1 MQQIAY
7 PKKVKIGGNKKVVLV
22 PDIGNV
28 TGNVIFNK
36 QVIRKDVLVNMLNGM
51 DKTGNDLFQQIM
63 TDDNSVIVIDK
74 IRQGFLYE
82 TIWELL
88 ISLNCIEGI
97 DYTEL
102 CDGQLQSL
110 SIITKINTLLRKK
123 IRLGNNVSDVTIKQ
137 GITIIP
143 ISIKYKPN
151 FVPKDSDINSLE
163 TTMNLISDDFKVGFI
178 VKDKEIVKNHTYTNN
193 ENIHKQ
199 VHDRVIENG
208 LLFDEIDLIKGIEV
222 FRERFQPLFTNIED
236 FIEMIDRDYLLNPRK
251 QLVKWFHQK
260 MNLNKIIKQIL
271 KGEKKILIS
280 QMPRSGKSILMLL
293 LCKYLLENG
302 RNRILI
308 MTSIPATI
316 DDFTN
321 DLDDYLDFKHI
332 KYIKQD
338 EFSTIDTEFTGIVFC
353 SVQYLKNDSATK
365 RSNSLTI
372 KKTKKEMLKNI
383 GFDAVFDDECHLG
396 GSTDKTE
403 RDILNVIEEVKINID
418 IDIDI
423 EDVYKYIPL
432 TIFASGTSDKTV
444 KFYKIKS
451 SCNNSWEMTDV
462 AYMKELLR
470 PTITQTKKDGII
482 ELMTSIHGPEF
493 IKCLQ
498 DTILNM
504 DYSSFPTQVLM
515 KYSIPQ
521 SLIDE
526 IIEYNIKYKTNF
538 GFSCATLFAL
548 YQAENEESGVLEY
561 QERFALAQTSEGRSI
576 LIEFFNCII
585 SQQGMKK
592 TIMREIEQ
600 LQFKRKSRQSTTKDP
615 LLFITYL
622 PTHTRNNNIKLLQRT
637 IILFLEDNNLWSDYN
652 IEASNATEDTG
663 SSSEKYNKFTQDC
676 ITRTKEKGKKGCI
689 LLLGSQGT
697 TGITYPECDVTISLD
712 DGHNLDNQKQR
723 LARSMTGAIGKTIGI
738 NVDMNIQRT
747 YLYLMDVIQK
757 HRKMT
762 KTTKTNAE
770 ILYYLYEHNVF
781 LFNPQ
786 QFNNGSMKITDIQSF
801 YELEAVNLMKEIDDT
816 TLLDELIC
824 DDDMNAMIIGKWQQ
838 KILDSKKANSELDG
852 LQQDCPKGDKTGTKV
867 DGPNINMK
875 ENDGDNENE
884 NENDNDNNEEDEN
897 EKIEVLVN
905 QTLEICKAFLIPLL
919 ALISRSYKIFDFK
932 DIFTNEVTGRLIIL
946 LISKKIELNKNNYS
960 IIINIMN
967 TIIDNNQEI
976 INNIREIYSI
986 ASPEKLRSLIAKHFV
1001 PSNIEKKQN
1010 AEVPTPV
1017 SLVNDML
1024 DKIPL
1029 EFWTTPHKSFEPCCG
1044 KGNFVLGIFDRYD
1057 KGLKPLIPDNEERCR
1072 VIMTECIYYADL
1084 APLNVFITTEIMKCH
1099 VQSCCGIEEL
1109 DYSFNTYTGD
1119 TLELNIKD
1127 KWSIEGFDAVIGNPP
1142 YQPPSNDKKGG
1153 TSIWNEFV
1161 SLSLSKL
1168 LKDGGYLVFVHPAL
1182 WRKPDNKLRYEMFS
1196 KQIHYLSIHN
1206 KVEGNK
1212 LFGATT
1218 RFDYYL
1224 LENTPTY
1231 KNTRVMFEDKKEYD
1245 ILITKELPF
1254 IPNFGWSIF
1263 DKVFKKLNNNG
1274 IMTSGDSDCH
1284 TSRPYVS
1291 KTEKKGYDYVLLN
1304 SISKTKGKTFCYSSR
1319 PHKVQNNK
1327 KVLFSNGETIVPFYD
1342 NGELGVTQGG
1352 LYTIMNDENE
1362 GKKLVEYLNSNL
1374 IVYLIKATKWSNF
1387 ETCKQLFWYIPLPS
1401 DIHNVNNP
1409 IVNTYF
1415 DLTQEEIIIIN
1426 K

>member
-22 PDIGNV
+22 PQDIGNV
-28 TGNVIFNK
+28 TGNVIFKK
-36 QVIRKDVLVNMLNGM
+36 QVIRKDVLINMLYGM
-51 DKTGNDLFQQIM
+51 DKTGYDLFQQIM

-88 ISLNCIEGI
+88 ISLKCIEGI

-110 SIITKINTLLRKK
+110 SIITKIDTILRKK
-123 IRLGNNVSDVTIKQ
+123 IVLGGNVSDVTIKQ
-137 GITIIP
+137 GRTIIP

-151 FVPKDSDINSLE
+151 FVPKGSDVNSLE
-163 TTMNLISDDFKVGFI
+163 TTMNLITDDFKVGFI

-193 ENIHKQ
+193 KNIHKQ

-208 LLFDEIDLIKGIEV
+208 LLFDEIDLIKGMEV

-236 FIEMIDRDYLLNPRK
+236 FTEMFDRDYLLNPRK

-302 RNRILI
+302 RKRILI

-321 DLDDYLDFKHI
+321 DLDNYLDFKHI
-332 KYIKQD
+332 QYIKQD
-338 EFSTIDTEFTGIVFC
+338 EFSTIDTEFTGIIFC

-365 RSNSLTI
+365 RANSLTV

-493 IKCLQ
+493 IKCFQ
-498 DTILNM
+498 NQTLNM

-526 IIEYNIKYKTNF
+526 IIEYNIKYKTNY

-548 YQAENEESGVLEY
+548 YQAKNEESGVLEY
-561 QERFALAQTSEGRSI
+561 QERFELAQTSEGRSI

-600 LQFKRKSRQSTTKDP
+600 LQFKRKSRQSTIKDP

-622 PTHTRNNNIKLLQRT
+622 PTHTGNNNIKLLQRT
-637 IILFLEDNNLWSDYN
+637 IILFLKENDLWCDYN

-663 SSSEKYNKFTQDC
+663 STSEKYNKFTQDC

-697 TGITYPECDVTISLD
+697 TGITYPECDITISLD

-852 LQQDCPKGDKTGTKV
+852 LQQDCPKGEKTGTEV

-875 ENDGDNENE
+875 ENNGD
-884 NENDNDNNEEDEN
+884 ENDNEETEEEK

-905 QTLEICKAFLIPLL
+905 QTLEMCKAFLIPLL

-946 LISKKIELNKNNYS
+946 LISKKIELNKDNYS

-986 ASPEKLRSLIAKHFV
+986 ASPEKLRSLIEKHFI
-1001 PSNIEKKQN
+1001 PSNTEKKQN
-1010 AEVPTPV
+1010 AEIPTPV
-1017 SLVNDML
+1017 LLVEDML

-1084 APLNVFITTEIMKCH
+1084 TPLNVFITTEIMKCH

-1109 DYSFNTYTGD
+1109 EYSFNTYTGD
-1119 TLELNIKD
+1119 TLKLDIKD
-1127 KWSIEGFDAVIGNPP
+1127 KWDIERFDVVIGNPP
-1142 YQPPSNDKKGG
+1142 YNSSGDTATGN
-1153 TSIWNEFV
+1153 TIWQDFTKQAINEW
-1161 SLSLSKL
+1161 L
-1168 LKDGGYLVFVHPAL
+1168 LPTGYLLFVHPPG
-1182 WRKPDNKLRYEMFS
+1182 WRKPNTEKGKFYGLYNLMCIDNQMLYLEIHGIKDGKKVFNCGTRYDWYLIEKKKHYKQTIVIDEKREQNEYDLSKFTWLPNSLIDLIQKIIATDCDEKCPIIYNRSNYGSDNKKYIS
-1196 KQIHYLSIHN
+1196 KQKNEIYKYEVIHTIPLNGVRYIYSSINDKGHFGISKVIFGDNGLNDAIIDMEGKYGMSENSMAIKVDNIEEAVNIKKALLSNNFKEII
-1206 KVEGNK
+1206 KSCIIGNFRIDWR
-1212 LFGATT
+1212 LFN
-1218 RFDYYL
+1218 
-1224 LENTPTY
+1224 E
-1231 KNTRVMFEDKKEYD
+1231 
-1245 ILITKELPF
+1245 
-1254 IPNFGWSIF
+1254 
-1263 DKVFKKLNNNG
+1263 FKK
-1274 IMTSGDSDCH
+1274 D
-1284 TSRPYVS
+1284 
-1291 KTEKKGYDYVLLN
+1291 
-1304 SISKTKGKTFCYSSR
+1304 
-1319 PHKVQNNK
+1319 
-1327 KVLFSNGETIVPFYD
+1327 
-1342 NGELGVTQGG
+1342 
-1352 LYTIMNDENE
+1352 
-1362 GKKLVEYLNSNL
+1362 
-1374 IVYLIKATKWSNF
+1374 
-1387 ETCKQLFWYIPLPS
+1387 FWKEFI
-1401 DIHNVNNP
+1401 
-1409 IVNTYF
+1409 
-1415 DLTQEEIIIIN
+1415 
-1426 K
+1426 